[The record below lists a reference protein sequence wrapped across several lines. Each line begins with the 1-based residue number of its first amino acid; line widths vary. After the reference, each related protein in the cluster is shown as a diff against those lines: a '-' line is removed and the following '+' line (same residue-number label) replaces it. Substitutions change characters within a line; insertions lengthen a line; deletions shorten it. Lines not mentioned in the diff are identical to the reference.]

1 MSERE
6 KQRRFLQELI
16 RTDTSDQCR
25 ELQAR
30 IRKAERDERCIRSAL
45 FLMIIMAA
53 LSGAGLAYS
62 AVFLP
67 EFFQS
72 STPLVVKIFG
82 ALALACGICL
92 LGFSGFWWWYRKICN
107 RLYNECRNW
116 IMSFQKQGDQAP
128 SVSFPT
134 VVVQNKGAPLY
145 PIATPDSEQDTQVIS
160 FPHASF

>member
-6 KQRRFLQELI
+6 KQKRFLQELI
-16 RTDTSDQCR
+16 RTDTSDTCR

-30 IRKAERDERCIRSAL
+30 IRKAERDERCVRTAV
-45 FLMIIMAA
+45 FLMAVLA
-53 LSGAGLAYS
+53 LLSGAGLAYS
-62 AVFLP
+62 AVLLP

-72 STPLVVKIFG
+72 STPLVVKIFA

-116 IMSFQKQGDQAP
+116 IMSLQKRGEQTP

-134 VVVQNKGAPLY
+134 VVVQNKGVPLY
-145 PIATPDSEQDTQVIS
+145 TIATPASEQETQIVS